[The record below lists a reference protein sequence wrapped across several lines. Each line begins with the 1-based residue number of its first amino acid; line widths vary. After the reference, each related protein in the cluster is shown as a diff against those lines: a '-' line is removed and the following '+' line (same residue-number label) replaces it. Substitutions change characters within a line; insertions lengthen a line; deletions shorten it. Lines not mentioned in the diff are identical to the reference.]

1 MDSRKHTWR
10 RCDDVFLKGFPFPRG
25 WGGGTRGWHLAD
37 KASEYLLASALV
49 PTLFFL
55 FQAHLAYLVEH

>member
-1 MDSRKHTWR
+1 MAQVR
-10 RCDDVFLKGFPFPRG
+10 RCLPEGFPLPARAG
-25 WGGGTRGWHLAD
+25 VEARAGWHLAD

-55 FQAHLAYLVEH
+55 FQAHMAYLVEH